1 MSTDIQPLESVQ
13 LTPEQERSRRV
24 RNIAIALLL
33 GGLVVLFWLTTIVRL
48 GANVFDR
55 PI

>member
-1 MSTDIQPLESVQ
+1 MSDPAHESDAAA
-13 LTPEQERSRRV
+13 RARRG
-24 RNIAIALLL
+24 RNIAIAL
-33 GGLVVLFWLTTIVRL
+33 GLVAFVILIFVVTLVRL